1 MTKSRI
7 AIVDDM
13 ATARELL
20 GALLAVEGYD
30 LLYATNGEE
39 LLDNLPEMNPD
50 VILLDVM
57 MPGLDGFTVCQRLR
71 AQEQW
76 RHIPIILVTALD
88 GQQDLVRG
96 LEAGAD
102 DFLYKPVNGVE
113 LRARVR
119 SMLRIK
125 HQFDALSA
133 ALQLREDLANMVVHD
148 MRSPLTAIVGFVEL
162 LRGGYISADDTED
175 IEKLH
180 RQVMRLNALVND
192 ILVQAKMEHG
202 TLLLNREDTDISAL
216 VRAVLEN
223 HAVVAKSRGINVA
236 LHLPE
241 NSPPVSVDSNLFQR
255 VVDNLLGNALKFSLS
270 GATVTVIVEY
280 PGSPA
285 LRLKVIDEGF
295 GIKPEDRTRIFNKY
309 EVAALRHDETPV
321 GLGLAYCKLVVD
333 AHGGTIYVEDNQP
346 QGATFV
352 VEI

>member
-1 MTKSRI
+1 MSNSRI

-13 ATARELL
+13 PTAREML
-20 GALLAVEGYD
+20 GALLSLEGYD
-30 LLYATNGEE
+30 LKYAASGDE
-39 LLDNLPEMNPD
+39 LLHNLADINPD
-50 VILLDVM
+50 VLLLDVM
-57 MPGLDGFTVCQRLR
+57 MPGLDGFEVCKRIR

-76 RHIPIILVTALD
+76 QHIPIILVTALD

-133 ALQLREDLANMVVHD
+133 ALQLREDLTNMVVHD
-148 MRSPLTAIVGFVEL
+148 MRSPLTAIIGFVEL
-162 LRGGYISADDTED
+162 LRGGFITADDKGD
-175 IEKLH
+175 IERLH

-202 TLLLNREDTDISAL
+202 ALLLNREDTDITQL
-216 VRAVLEN
+216 VRNVYEN
-223 HAVVAKSRGINVA
+223 YAVVVKSRGIKLNLV
-236 LHLPE
+236 LPE
-241 NSPPVSVDSNLFQR
+241 DAPAVSVDANLFQR
-255 VVDNLLGNALKFSLS
+255 VVDNLLGNALKFSLA
-270 GATVTVIVEY
+270 GDTVTIAAEY
-280 PGSPA
+280 PGNPA
-285 LRLKVIDEGF
+285 LRLKVIDQGP
-295 GIKPEDRTRIFNKY
+295 GIKQEDRDRIFNKY
-309 EVAALRHDETPV
+309 EIASLRYDETPV
-321 GLGLAYCKLVVD
+321 GLGLAYCKLVID
-333 AHGGTIYVEDNQP
+333 AHDGRIAVEDTRP